1 MSKADTP
8 VEVFKRA
15 LAHAT
20 RSLAEQPDLEV
31 SFASDGPRL
40 SGKIAVLPH
49 PPRDMSDRDAARI
62 RGEADRI
69 ALRMAH
75 HDEAQHAR
83 LRPSESR
90 AATVF
95 EAVEQARLEA
105 IGSNA
110 LGGVRQNLT
119 TALEHRLER
128 AGQSTC
134 RPWVGDY
141 RSSSPQHHKRAHR
154 NVVVGTR

>member
-49 PPRDMSDRDAARI
+49 PPRDMSDRD
-62 RGEADRI
+62 
-69 ALRMAH
+69 
-75 HDEAQHAR
+75 
-83 LRPSESR
+83 
-90 AATVF
+90 
-95 EAVEQARLEA
+95 
-105 IGSNA
+105 
-110 LGGVRQNLT
+110 
-119 TALEHRLER
+119 
-128 AGQSTC
+128 
-134 RPWVGDY
+134 
-141 RSSSPQHHKRAHR
+141 
-154 NVVVGTR
+154 GTRNSTWPCGASCSAMQSEVKVLPVPQAMISLPRSASANPASTAAKASRWCGRNSLGAASLISSR